1 MAIKLHNL
9 SKGFNKR
16 SKRVGR
22 GNASG
27 HGTTATKGT
36 KGQKARSG
44 VSGLKLK
51 GMRHIILSTPKL
63 KGFRSL
69 NAGKVGVIT
78 LENLNRYYKDG
89 EVVSL
94 STLMKKKLVKAPQSS
109 VKIISRGELTKK
121 LEIKDCKLSASAKAK
136 IESLGGKIVE

>member
-1 MAIKLHNL
+1 MDIKLHNL
-9 SKGFNKR
+9 SKGLNK
-16 SKRVGR
+16 SAKRVGR

-27 HGTTATKGT
+27 HGTTATRGT

-63 KGFRSL
+63 KGFRSYH
-69 NAGKVGVIT
+69 AGKVGVVT
-78 LENLNRYYKDG
+78 LEILNRYYKDG

-94 STLMKKKLVKAPQSS
+94 ETLLKKKICKAPQNS

-121 LEIKDCKLSASAKAK
+121 LEVKGCKMSVSAKAK